1 MGIMNEVRTL
11 ENYDHRSEILSSGTK
26 YYVQS
31 SLIPAQ
37 RVISTSLFHEGNL
50 LTRQIAEYDGTV
62 SGEPLRA
69 LVRRLHDE
77 YRARLMSLLDLR
89 ERLKKDVDARAHLR
103 LGEALYKQRF
113 HREAMAEV
121 IRAIKLGLEDA
132 SAYSILGNCLL
143 ALGDSEKAMRAFQ
156 KGLELAPGYADLHN
170 DLGVAHLKLE
180 RCREAALSFERALEC
195 NRYYQAALLNLAIA
209 LALNVVLK
217 QEYELSRDIRARM
230 RRLLELNLQ
239 LRPQLDGEEFRAALA
254 AIDSDRHDLVYE
266 KLVAIKRDLDT
277 VATNDL
283 SLELY
288 LILKF
293 RGDELTEEDID
304 ALIERLNIAVESNP
318 GYADIQ
324 NDLGVLYAAKCKLF
338 IDKAHESFGRALQT
352 NPSFR
357 KAEKNLK
364 LAGNDRQGIHFL
376 LKALLD

>member
-1 MGIMNEVRTL
+1 MNEVRTIDS
-11 ENYDHRSEILSSGTK
+11 YDHRSEILSSGTK

-31 SLIPAQ
+31 SLIPSQ
-37 RVISTSLFHEGNL
+37 RVVVTSLFHEGGL
-50 LTRQIAEYDGTV
+50 LTRQNAGYDGSVT
-62 SGEPLRA
+62 GDALRG

-77 YRARLMSLLDLR
+77 YRVRLTSLLDLR

-103 LGEALYKQRF
+103 LGEALYRQRLY
-113 HREAMAEV
+113 REAMAEV

-132 SAYSILGNCLL
+132 GAYSILGNCLL

-180 RCREAALSFERALEC
+180 RCKEAAASFERALEC

-209 LALNVVLK
+209 LSLNVVLK
-217 QEYELSRDIRARM
+217 QDYELSRDLRNRL

-239 LRPQLDGEEFRAALA
+239 LKPQLDGEDFRTAMSAL
-254 AIDSDRHDLVYE
+254 DTERYDLVYE
-266 KLVAIKRDLDT
+266 KLDAIKRELDT
-277 VATNDL
+277 VASNDL

-293 RGDELTEEDID
+293 RAEELSEEDID
-304 ALIERLNIAVESNP
+304 ALVERLKIALESNP

-324 NDLGVLYAAKCKLF
+324 NDLGVLYAAKCKIF
-338 IDKAHESFGRALQT
+338 IDKAHDSFRQALQT
-352 NPSFR
+352 NPGFR

>member
-1 MGIMNEVRTL
+1 MNEVRTV
-11 ENYDHRSEILSSGTK
+11 EAYDHRSEILSSGTK

-37 RVISTSLFHEGNL
+37 RVIVTSLFHEGSL
-50 LTRQIAEYDGTV
+50 LVRQNAPYDGTL

-69 LVRRLHDE
+69 MVRRLHDE
-77 YRARLMSLLDLR
+77 YRVRLTSLLDLR

-103 LGEALYKQRF
+103 LGEALYRQRLF
-113 HREAMAEV
+113 RESMAEV

-132 SAYSILGNCLL
+132 GAYSILGNCLL

-180 RCREAALSFERALEC
+180 RCREAALAFERALEC

-209 LALNVVLK
+209 LALNVALK
-217 QEYELSRDIRARM
+217 QDYELSKDLRNRM

-239 LRPQLDGEEFRAALA
+239 LKPQLDGEDFRAAMTA
-254 AIDSDRHDLVYE
+254 GDNERYDLVFE
-266 KLVAIKRDLDT
+266 KLSAVKRDLDT
-277 VATNDL
+277 IAGNDL

-293 RGDELTEEDID
+293 RADELSEGDID
-304 ALIERLNIAVESNP
+304 GLIERLGIAIESNP

-324 NDLGVLYAAKCKLF
+324 NDLGVLYAAKCKIF
-338 IDKAHESFGRALQT
+338 IDKAHEAFRQSLQT

>member
-1 MGIMNEVRTL
+1 MNEVRTI
-11 ENYDHRSEILSSGTK
+11 ESYDHKSEILSSGTK

-31 SLIPAQ
+31 SVIPSN
-37 RVISTSLFHEGNL
+37 RVVVTSLFHEGSL
-50 LTRQIAEYDGTV
+50 LTRQNAGYDGSV
-62 SGEPLRA
+62 GGDALRS

-77 YRARLMSLLDLR
+77 YRVRLTSLLDLR
-89 ERLKKDVDARAHLR
+89 ERLKKDVDAKAHLR
-103 LGEALYKQRF
+103 LGEALYRQRLY
-113 HREAMAEV
+113 REAMAEV
-121 IRAIKLGLEDA
+121 IRSIKLGLEDA
-132 SAYSILGNCLL
+132 GAYSILGNCLL

-180 RCREAALSFERALEC
+180 RCKEAAASFERALEC

-209 LALNVVLK
+209 LSLNVVLK
-217 QEYELSRDIRARM
+217 QDYDLSRDLRTRM

-239 LRPQLDGEEFRAALA
+239 LKPQLDGEDFRAAMTAL
-254 AIDSDRHDLVYE
+254 DTERYDLVYE
-266 KLVAIKRDLDT
+266 KLDAIKRELDT
-277 VATNDL
+277 VASNDL

-293 RGDELTEEDID
+293 RAEELSEEDID
-304 ALIERLNIAVESNP
+304 ALVERLKIALDSNP

-324 NDLGVLYAAKCKLF
+324 NDLGVLYAAKCKIF
-338 IDKAHESFGRALQT
+338 IDKAHESFRQALQT
-352 NPSFR
+352 NPGFR

>member
-1 MGIMNEVRTL
+1 MNEVRTV
-11 ENYDHRSEILSSGTK
+11 ENYDHRSEVISSGTK

-37 RVISTSLFHEGNL
+37 RMVVTSLFHEGGL
-50 LTRQIAEYDGTV
+50 LTRQNASYDGALA
-62 SGEPLRA
+62 GEALRA

-77 YRARLMSLLDLR
+77 YRVRLTSLLDLR
-89 ERLKKDVDARAHLR
+89 ERLKKDVDAKAHLR
-103 LGEALYKQRF
+103 LGEALYRQRMY
-113 HREAMAEV
+113 REAMAEV
-121 IRAIKLGLEDA
+121 IRSIKLGLEDA

-143 ALGDSEKAMRAFQ
+143 ALGDSEKAIRAFQ

-170 DLGVAHLKLE
+170 DLGAAHLKLE
-180 RCREAALSFERALEC
+180 HCREAVASFERSLES
-195 NRYYQAALLNLAIA
+195 NRYFQSGLLNLAIA
-209 LALNVVLK
+209 LSLNVVLK
-217 QEYELSRDIRARM
+217 QDYDISRDLRTRL

-239 LRPQLDGEEFRAALA
+239 LKPQLDGDDFRAAMTAL
-254 AIDSDRHDLVYE
+254 DTERYDLVYE
-266 KLVAIKRDLDT
+266 KLSAIKRDLDT
-277 VATNDL
+277 VASSDL

-293 RGDELTEEDID
+293 RAEELSEEDID
-304 ALIERLNIAVESNP
+304 ALLERLKIALESNP

-324 NDLGVLYAAKCKLF
+324 NDMGVLYAAKCKIF
-338 IDKAHESFGRALQT
+338 IDKAHESFRQALQT

-364 LAGNDRQGIHFL
+364 LSGNDRQGIHFL

>member
-1 MGIMNEVRTL
+1 MNEVRTL
-11 ENYDHRSEILSSGTK
+11 ESYDHRSEIISSGTK

-31 SLIPAQ
+31 SLIPSQ
-37 RVISTSLFHEGNL
+37 RTITTSLFHEGNL
-50 LTRQIAEYDGTV
+50 LTRQTAPYDGTL

-69 LVRRLHDE
+69 TVRRLHDE
-77 YRARLMSLLDLR
+77 YRNRLMSLLDLR

-103 LGEALYKQRF
+103 LGEALFKQRF

-121 IRAIKLGLEDA
+121 IRSIKLGLEDA
-132 SAYSILGNCLL
+132 GAYSILGNCLL

-180 RCREAALSFERALEC
+180 RCRDAVTSFERALES
-195 NRYYQAALLNLAIA
+195 NRYYQAALLNLAMA
-209 LALNVVLK
+209 LSLNVVLK
-217 QEYELSRDIRARM
+217 QDYELSRDLRTRL
-230 RRLLELNLQ
+230 RRLLDLNLQ
-239 LRPQLDGEEFRAALA
+239 LKPQIDGEDFRAAMVA
-254 AIDSDRHDLVYE
+254 ADSDRFDVVYE
-266 KLVAIKRDLDT
+266 KLTVIKRELDT
-277 VATNDL
+277 AAPNDL

-293 RGDELTEEDID
+293 RGDELSEEEID
-304 ALIERLNIAVESNP
+304 ALIERLGVAIESNP

-324 NDLGVLYAAKCKLF
+324 NDLGVLYAAKCKIF
-338 IDKAHESFGRALQT
+338 IDKAHESFRQALQT

>member
-1 MGIMNEVRTL
+1 MNEVRTI
-11 ENYDHRSEILSSGTK
+11 ESYDHKSEILSSGTK

-31 SLIPAQ
+31 SVIPSN
-37 RVISTSLFHEGNL
+37 RVVVTSLFHEGSL
-50 LTRQIAEYDGTV
+50 LTRQNAGYDGGV
-62 SGEPLRA
+62 SGDALRT

-77 YRARLMSLLDLR
+77 YRVRLTSLLDLR
-89 ERLKKDVDARAHLR
+89 ERLKKDVDAKAHLR
-103 LGEALYKQRF
+103 LGEALYRQRLY
-113 HREAMAEV
+113 REAMAEV
-121 IRAIKLGLEDA
+121 IRSIKLGLEDA
-132 SAYSILGNCLL
+132 GAYSILGNCLL

-180 RCREAALSFERALEC
+180 RCKEAAASFERALEC

-209 LALNVVLK
+209 LSLNVVLK
-217 QEYELSRDIRARM
+217 QDYDLSRDLRTRM

-239 LRPQLDGEEFRAALA
+239 LKPQLDGEDFRAAMTAL
-254 AIDSDRHDLVYE
+254 DTERYDLVYE
-266 KLVAIKRDLDT
+266 KLDALKRELDT
-277 VATNDL
+277 VASNDL

-293 RGDELTEEDID
+293 RAEELTEEDID
-304 ALIERLNIAVESNP
+304 ALVERLKIALDSNP

-324 NDLGVLYAAKCKLF
+324 NDLGVLYAAKCKIF
-338 IDKAHESFGRALQT
+338 IDKAHEAFRQALQT
-352 NPSFR
+352 NPGFR

>member
-1 MGIMNEVRTL
+1 MNEVRTL
-11 ENYDHRSEILSSGTK
+11 EGYDHRSEILSSGTK

-37 RVISTSLFHEGNL
+37 RLITTSLFHEGNL
-50 LTRQIAEYDGTV
+50 LTRQNAPYDGAL

-69 LVRRLHDE
+69 TVRKLHDE

-103 LGEALYKQRF
+103 LGEALFKQRLY
-113 HREAMAEV
+113 REAMAEV
-121 IRAIKLGLEDA
+121 IRSIKLGLEDA
-132 SAYSILGNCLL
+132 GAYSILGNCLL

-170 DLGVAHLKLE
+170 DLGVTHLKLE
-180 RCREAALSFERALEC
+180 RCREAVTSFERALEC

-209 LALNVVLK
+209 LALNVILK
-217 QEYELSRDIRARM
+217 QDYDLSKDLRSRM

-239 LRPQLDGEEFRAALA
+239 LKPQIDGEDFRAAVGAL
-254 AIDSDRHDLVYE
+254 DSEHFDVVYE
-266 KLVAIKRDLDT
+266 KLAAIKRDLDT
-277 VATNDL
+277 VASNDL
-283 SLELY
+283 SLEIY

-304 ALIERLNIAVESNP
+304 GLVERLNLAIESNP

-338 IDKAHESFGRALQT
+338 IDKAHESFRQALQT

>member
-1 MGIMNEVRTL
+1 MNEVRTV
-11 ENYDHRSEILSSGTK
+11 ENYDHRSEVISSGTK

-37 RVISTSLFHEGNL
+37 RMVVTSLFHEGGL
-50 LTRQIAEYDGTV
+50 LTRQNAPYDGALT
-62 SGEPLRA
+62 GEPLRA

-77 YRARLMSLLDLR
+77 YRVRLTSLLDLR
-89 ERLKKDVDARAHLR
+89 ERLKKDVDAKAHLR
-103 LGEALYKQRF
+103 LGEALYRQRLY
-113 HREAMAEV
+113 REAMAEV
-121 IRAIKLGLEDA
+121 IRSIKLGLEDA

-143 ALGDSEKAMRAFQ
+143 AIGDSEKAMRAFQ

-170 DLGVAHLKLE
+170 DLGAAHLKLE
-180 RCREAALSFERALEC
+180 HCREAAASFDRALEC
-195 NRYYQAALLNLAIA
+195 NRYFQAALLNLAIA
-209 LALNVVLK
+209 LSLNVVLK
-217 QEYELSRDIRARM
+217 QDYDISRDLRNRM

-239 LRPQLDGEEFRAALA
+239 LKPQLDGDDFRAAMTALDA
-254 AIDSDRHDLVYE
+254 ERYDLVYE
-266 KLVAIKRDLDT
+266 KLSAIKRDQDT
-277 VATNDL
+277 VASTDL

-293 RGDELTEEDID
+293 RAEELSEEDID
-304 ALIERLNIAVESNP
+304 ALIERLKIALESNP

-324 NDLGVLYAAKCKLF
+324 NDIGVLYAAKCKIF
-338 IDKAHESFGRALQT
+338 IDKAHESFRQALQT

-364 LAGNDRQGIHFL
+364 LSGNDRQGIHFL